1 MYWDLNNLYGRVK
14 LQRLPV
20 DSFKWRNEKSNFN
33 EICTKKT
40 KIKIVTR
47 GAYLKPMLSI
57 QE

>member
-1 MYWDLNNLYGRVK
+1 MYWDVNNLYGRVK

-20 DSFKWRNEKSNFN
+20 DGFKWRNEKSNFN
-33 EICTKKT
+33 EISTKKT
-40 KIKIVTR
+40 KIKIMTR